1 MNHTIIGNKKTENE
15 EEMKIHDT
23 CGLDGY
29 CDSCCDSCCGGEC
42 GHGEEGLRSK
52 SFVFGAILFLSGVG
66 ANAAAGL
73 FLKIPT
79 LAEAGIFLAAYLLI
93 GKDILLTAGRNI
105 ARGRI
110 FDENFLMAVASI
122 GAFLIGEYPEAVAV
136 MLFYRIGEYMQE
148 KAVASSRKSITALL
162 DIRPDTANKKTADGI
177 ALVAAEEV
185 RAGDVIVVKA
195 GEKVP
200 LDGIVTE
207 GSSSLDTKALTG
219 ESLPRDVSVGSEVLS
234 GSINGQGLLQ
244 IRVTKE
250 FSESTASKI
259 IELVQNASSKKARTE
274 NFITKFAG
282 YYTPAVVAVAAA
294 LAVIPP
300 FALGMGSFSQWL
312 YRALVF
318 LVISCPCALVISIP
332 LGFFGGI
339 GAASSRGI
347 LVKGSNYLEAL
358 NAVDMVVFDK
368 TGTLTTGI
376 FKVTDITGRNGFTEE
391 EVLKY
396 GAYAEYH
403 STHPIAVSI
412 KNKYLETPANEIR
425 EEQITGL
432 AERAGFGVRA
442 QVGGKTVLAGNLRL
456 MKEEQVAADPEGAA
470 GTVVYIAV
478 DGSYAGAIVI
488 ADEAKADSKST
499 IEGLRGIGVKKTA
512 MLTGDSRKI
521 GEQIGRELGINE
533 VYSELLP
540 HKKVEALETILENR
554 KSEGDKVGKVIFVG
568 DGINDAPVLA
578 RADIGVAMGGAGSDA
593 AIEAADIV
601 IMNDQPSRVITAL
614 RIAGKTKAIV
624 WQNIIGALSV
634 KGIVLLL
641 GALGYATMWE
651 AVFADVGVAIL
662 AVLNSV
668 RAGRVD

>member
-1 MNHTIIGNKKTENE
+1 SCELNGCCCAHDSAAGEKKKEIKAVSGDE
-15 EEMKIHDT
+15 G
-23 CGLDGY
+23 C
-29 CDSCCDSCCGGEC
+29 CCGGEC
-42 GHGEEGLRSK
+42 EHEEEYLKSK
-52 SFVFGAILFLSGVG
+52 RFLAGVALFIIGVG
-66 ANAAAGL
+66 MNIFMGQV
-73 FLKIPT
+73 PV
-79 LAEAGIFLAAYLLI
+79 LAEAGVFLVAYLLI
-93 GKDILLTAGRNI
+93 GKEILLTAGRNI
-105 ARGRI
+105 TKGKV
-110 FDENFLMAVASI
+110 FDENFLMAIASI
-122 GAFLIGEYPEAVAV
+122 GAFVIGEYPEAVAV
-136 MLFYRIGEYMQE
+136 MLFYRVGEYVQGR
-148 KAVASSRKSITALL
+148 AVSSSRKSISALM

-177 ALVAAEEV
+177 RVVPAEDV
-185 RAGDVIVVKA
+185 RAGDIIVIKT

-200 LDGIVTE
+200 LDGIITE
-207 GSSSLDTKALTG
+207 GSSTMDTRALTG

-244 IRVTKE
+244 VKVTKE

-259 IELVQNASSKKARTE
+259 IELVQSASNKKAKTE

-282 YYTPAVVAVAAA
+282 YYTPAVVGIAVA

-300 FALGMGSFSQWL
+300 FVLDMGSFSQWL

-339 GAASSRGI
+339 GAASSKGI

-358 NAVDMVVFDK
+358 NEVDTVIFDK

-376 FKVTDITGRNGFTEE
+376 FKVTEIRNQNGFTKDEI
-391 EVLKY
+391 LKY

-412 KNKYLETPANEIR
+412 KNKYLEDPANEIR
-425 EEQITGL
+425 EDQIAELT
-432 AERAGFGVRA
+432 ERAGFGVRA
-442 QVGGKTVLAGNLRL
+442 QVGEKTVLAGNLRL
-456 MKEEQVAADPEGAA
+456 MEEEQIKVVPEDAV

-478 DGSYAGAIVI
+478 GGSYAGAVVI
-488 ADEAKADSKST
+488 ADEAKADSKKT
-499 IEGLRGIGVKKTA
+499 IEGLHQVGVKKVA

-521 GEQIGRELGINE
+521 GEEIGRELKIDD

-540 HKKVEALETILENR
+540 HKKVEVLESIFENR
-554 KSEGDKVGKVIFVG
+554 KSAAEKAGKVIFVG

-578 RADIGVAMGGAGSDA
+578 RADIGIAMGGVGSDA

-601 IMNDQPSRVITAL
+601 IMNDEPSKVITAI
-614 RIAGKTKAIV
+614 RVARKTRTIV
-624 WQNIIGALSV
+624 WQNIIGALGV
-634 KGIVLLL
+634 KGVVLLL
-641 GALGYATMWE
+641 GALGFATMWE

-662 AVLNSV
+662 AVLNAV
-668 RAGRVD
+668 RAGRIG